1 MQPRILNDRYE
12 MLSPLGT
19 GGMATVFRG
28 RDIRLG
34 RPVAIKLLH
43 SFYAADNDFLARFQH
58 EAMSAANLSSH
69 PNIVDVY
76 DVGKDGDNNYIVME
90 LVEGTDL
97 KAVIDRQAPLTAQ
110 SALSIVAQVADGL
123 EYAHKRG
130 MVHRDVK
137 PQNVLIDPD
146 GNVRIADFGIAKS
159 HLSTAVT
166 QTGMTFGTADYI
178 SPEQAQGRPAT
189 PQSDVY
195 SLGVVLYELLAG
207 QLPFRGDTPMA
218 VALQHI
224 QHQPPSLR
232 AINPQ
237 VPPALE
243 ALVLRAMSKDPSR
256 RPASAA
262 AFARELRDYL
272 AGGNSSTQVAAQA
285 RQYPASNQRQS
296 GQPGSPDDRTMVY
309 QQAPARP
316 AAQRRAPAYA
326 PPPQYLPQQPRER
339 GGGFGILLLGLLLLV
354 GVLALIWFGLTTD
367 WSNLLGGGAG
377 PALPSASAVAPSAE
391 PSAQPSSQPTTT
403 PEPSA
408 TPVPLVTLP
417 DFVGQQEGDVV
428 LRQLPALG
436 LARRPNPNNDP
447 ELSPRFDDAP
457 AGTVIG
463 QDPAGGAE
471 VPIGS
476 DVAIVV
482 SLGPELLE
490 VPNVANQ
497 PFEAASNILQQA
509 GFQVQRQNTASISV
523 ATGRVISQSPPGG
536 TQLGRGQTVTL
547 TVSLGDVVAFPNIVA
562 AGVQQ
567 DAAIAQLE
575 AAGFRVV
582 AIDEQGR
589 DELGAQFDS
598 FAPGEVVSATAN
610 GVAIDQTG
618 KQVPRGAE
626 VVLGVRAED
635 G

>member
-12 MLSPLGT
+12 LLTPLGT

-43 SFYAADNDFLARFQH
+43 SFYAADADFLARFQH

-97 KAVIDRQAPLTAQ
+97 KAVIDHQAPLDPQ
-110 SALSIVAQVADGL
+110 RALTIVAQVADGL

-137 PQNVLIDPD
+137 PQNILIDPE

-195 SLGVVLYELLAG
+195 SLGVVLFELLTG

-224 QHQPPSLR
+224 QHPPPPLR
-232 AINPQ
+232 ALNPK

-243 ALVLRAMSKDPSR
+243 ALVLRSMSKEPAR
-256 RPASAA
+256 RPSSAA

-272 AGGNSSTQVAAQA
+272 AGGKSATQVAAPPG
-285 RQYPASNQRQS
+285 QYQPAPAQGAY
-296 GQPGSPDDRTMVY
+296 GQTAGPDDRTMVY

-316 AAQRRAPAYA
+316 APQRRAPPNA
-326 PPPQYLPQQPRER
+326 PPPQYVPQQPRER
-339 GGGFGILLLGLLLLV
+339 GGSFGTLLLGVLLLA

-367 WSNLLGGGAG
+367 WGNLFGGGTS
-377 PALPSASAVAPSAE
+377 PTAPSPGAE
-391 PSAQPSSQPTTT
+391 VSAAPSLEPTTQSTTT

-408 TPVPLVTLP
+408 SAVPLVTLP
-417 DFVGQQEGDVV
+417 NFVGQSERDVV
-428 LRQLPALG
+428 ENQLPALG
-436 LARRPNPNNDP
+436 LTRKPNPNNDP
-447 ELSPRFDDAP
+447 QLAPRYDDAP
-457 AGTVIG
+457 AGTVIE
-463 QDPAGGAE
+463 QIPEAGAQ
-471 VPIGS
+471 VPEGS
-476 DVAIVV
+476 EVAIIV
-482 SLGPELLE
+482 SLGPELLA
-490 VPNVANQ
+490 VPNVVNQ
-497 PFEAASNILQQA
+497 PFEAATNILQQA
-509 GFQVQRQNTASISV
+509 GFQVQRQDTASVTV
-523 ATGRVISQSPPGG
+523 AQDRVISQSPGSG
-536 TQLGRGQTVTL
+536 SQLPRGQTVTL
-547 TVSLGDVVAFPNIVA
+547 TVSLGDVVPFPDVI
-562 AGVQQ
+562 GVGVLQ
-567 DAAIAQLE
+567 DAAIQQLE
-575 AAGFRVV
+575 AAGFQVV
-582 AIDEQGR
+582 AIDEQGP
-589 DELGAQFDS
+589 DELGDRFNE

-610 GVAIDQTG
+610 GIAIDERG
-618 KQVPRGAE
+618 KLVPRGAE
-626 VVLGVRAED
+626 VVLGVRAEEE
-635 G
+635 

>member
-1 MQPRILNDRYE
+1 MQARILNDRYE
-12 MLSPLGT
+12 MLTPLGT

-43 SFYAADNDFLARFQH
+43 SFYAADTDFLARFQH

-97 KAVIDRQAPLTAQ
+97 KAVIDKQAPLAPQ
-110 SALSIVAQVADGL
+110 RALAIAAQVADGL

-146 GNVRIADFGIAKS
+146 GNIRIADFGIAKS

-195 SLGVVLYELLAG
+195 SLGVVLYEMLTG

-224 QHQPPSLR
+224 QHQPPPLR
-232 AINPQ
+232 ALNPQ

-243 ALVLRAMSKDPSR
+243 ALVLRALSKDPSR

-272 AGGNSSTQVAAQA
+272 AGGMNATQVAATP
-285 RQYPASNQRQS
+285 RQYQQTPAQRS
-296 GQPGSPDDRTMVY
+296 YGQPGGHNDPTMVY
-309 QQAPARP
+309 QQPPARP
-316 AAQRRAPAYA
+316 ATQRRAPAYA
-326 PPPQYLPQQPRER
+326 PPPPQYIPQPRER
-339 GGGFGILLLGLLLLV
+339 GSSFGALLLGLLLLL
-354 GVLALIWFGLTTD
+354 GILALLWFGLTTD
-367 WSNLLGGGAG
+367 WSNLLGGG
-377 PALPSASAVAPSAE
+377 SATVSAAPSAE
-391 PSAQPSSQPTTT
+391 ASTQPTDTPQPSPT
-403 PEPSA
+403 A
-408 TPVPLVTLP
+408 VPLVTLP
-417 DFVGQQEGDVV
+417 NFVGLQERDVV
-428 LRQLPALG
+428 ENRLPELG
-436 LARRPNPNNDP
+436 LRRKPNPNNDP
-447 ELSPRFDDAP
+447 QLAARFSDEP
-457 AGTVIG
+457 AGTIIE
-463 QDPAGGAE
+463 QIPPAGE
-471 VPIGS
+471 QVPAGS
-476 DVAIVV
+476 EVAIII
-482 SLGPELLE
+482 SLGPELLS
-490 VPNVANQ
+490 VPDVAGQ

-509 GFQVQRQNTASISV
+509 GFRVERENTPSTTV
-523 ATGRVISQSPPGG
+523 AEGRVISQAPAGG
-536 TQLGRGQTVTL
+536 TQLARNQTVTL
-547 TVSLGDVVAFPNIVA
+547 TVSLGDVVAFPDII
-562 AGVQQ
+562 GVGVLQ
-567 DAAIAQLE
+567 DAAIQQLE

-582 AIDEQGR
+582 AIDEQGA
-589 DELGAQFDS
+589 DQLGERFNE

-610 GVAIDQTG
+610 GIAIDQRG
-618 KQVPRGAE
+618 KLVPRGAD
-626 VVLGVRAED
+626 VVLGVRAEE
-635 G
+635 